1 MESRTIAP
9 VTTLTISMP
18 ESMREYID
26 QQVKAKG
33 FGNTSEYLR
42 SLVRGDQEA
51 QAAKRLESLLL
62 EGLESG
68 GADIEMNPEFW
79 RDLKAEALELARTKR
94 RKISK
99 R

>member
-18 ESMREYID
+18 DSMREYID

-42 SLVRGDQEA
+42 SLVRSDQEA
-51 QAAKRLESLLL
+51 QANKRLENLLL

-68 GADIEMNPEFW
+68 GADIEATPEFW
-79 RDLKAEALELARTKR
+79 SELKAEAVELARTKR
-94 RKISK
+94 RKSSK